1 MDNEKNISKNLI
13 LVGTVFAFISV
24 SLGAFGAHALKN
36 ILDEY
41 SMQIWE
47 KAVFYQVIHALA
59 IIITGILQN
68 IYKEA
73 NFRMTGYAFITGIIL
88 FSGSLYILALSQIK
102 IFGAVTPL
110 GGISFLLGWGLIIY
124 TLLKK
129 IKN

>member
-1 MDNEKNISKNLI
+1 MI
-13 LVGTVFAFISV
+13 LPRS
-24 SLGAFGAHALKN
+24 LKN

-68 IYKEA
+68 VYKEA
-73 NFRMTGYAFITGIIL
+73 NFKMTSYAFITGIIL

-110 GGISFLLGWGLIIY
+110 GGISFLMGWGSIVYI
-124 TLLKK
+124 LLKK
-129 IKN
+129 TES